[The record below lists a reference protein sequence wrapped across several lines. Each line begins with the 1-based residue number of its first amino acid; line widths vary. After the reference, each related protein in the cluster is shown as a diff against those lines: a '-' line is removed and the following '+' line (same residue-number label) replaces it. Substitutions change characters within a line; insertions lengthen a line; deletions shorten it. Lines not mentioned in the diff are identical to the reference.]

1 MQSRLKLARISL
13 MRIGVY
19 DPYLDTLGGGEKYM
33 LTAASCLSQKH
44 EVSVFWDQKDILL
57 SGQNKF
63 DIDLSRV
70 NLVPDIFT
78 TDTSIIRKILDTR
91 RFDAIL
97 FLSDGSLPFVS
108 SDLYVHFQFP
118 VEWVNA
124 KGLIQSQKIKRIKKI
139 ICNSNFTKSYID
151 KKFNKDSIVLHP
163 PTYLEEKMPKVNFDK
178 KQNIILNVGRYATF
192 PNKVSV
198 KKQEFMIDAFKRMCD
213 LGLRDY
219 QFHLVISYLNVDKEK
234 VKNLYKRIGKYPI
247 KILENASYKD
257 LSREYALSKIYWHAA
272 GVNEDLDKFP
282 EKAEHF
288 GITTVEAEINGLVP
302 VVFDAGGQKE
312 IVKEGESGYLWTSD
326 IEFIEK
332 TFVVTRNASL
342 LRKMSDKAVISG
354 HKFSTNLFSQKI
366 LNIFDNEN

>member
-1 MQSRLKLARISL
+1 
-13 MRIGVY
+13 
-19 DPYLDTLGGGEKYM
+19 
-33 LTAASCLSQKH
+33 
-44 EVSVFWDQKDILL
+44 
-57 SGQNKF
+57 
-63 DIDLSRV
+63 
-70 NLVPDIFT
+70 
-78 TDTSIIRKILDTR
+78 
-91 RFDAIL
+91 
-97 FLSDGSLPFVS
+97 
-108 SDLYVHFQFP
+108 FP